1 MQRDVTFE
9 SDGLK
14 LSGKL
19 HLPAGNGPKAA
30 FLVLHGFGSNSSSRT
45 VSVPAEM
52 LENWGY
58 AVLRFDM
65 RGCGNSEGQRARLI
79 CQEQVRD
86 TRNAITF
93 LQSME
98 DIDPARIACMG
109 TSFGAAVTVY
119 AAGVDTRIAA
129 AISCCGWG
137 DGETKFKAQHA
148 SPQAWSAFSTMM
160 EDGRN
165 ARARGETLMV
175 PRFSIV
181 PIKPELRN
189 HLARDSIMEFPFDTV
204 ESMFEF
210 RANEVVADIAPRPLL
225 LLHGARDSVTPT
237 QQSIDLFA
245 RAGDSTD
252 MHLVAGVDHFMLAES
267 DPFVV
272 SLTKAWLD
280 KHFPASLE
288 A

>member
-1 MQRDVTFE
+1 MQREVTFE
-9 SDGLK
+9 SDGLT
-14 LSGKL
+14 LRGTL
-19 HLPAGNGPKAA
+19 HLPAGDGPKAS
-30 FLVLHGFGSNSSSRT
+30 FVILHGFGSNRSSRS

-52 LENWGY
+52 LENRGY

-65 RGCGNSEGQRARLI
+65 RGCGASDGQRARLI

-93 LQSME
+93 LQSMAE
-98 DIDPARIACMG
+98 IDPTRIACMG
-109 TSFGAAVTVY
+109 TSFGAAVAVY
-119 AAGVDTRIAA
+119 AAGVDKRIAA

-137 DGETKFKAQHA
+137 DGETKFRDQHA
-148 SPQAWSAFSTMM
+148 SHDAWSAFAAMM
-160 EDGRN
+160 EEGRK
-165 ARARGETLMV
+165 ARSRGETLMV
-175 PRFSIV
+175 PRFGIV

-189 HLARDSIMEFPFDTV
+189 HLASDSIMEFPFDTV

-245 RAGDSTD
+245 RAGDPTD
-252 MHLVAGVDHFMLAES
+252 LHLIAGVDHFMLAES
-267 DPFVV
+267 DPLVV
-272 SLTKAWLD
+272 SLTEAWLG
-280 KHFPASLE
+280 KHFPPSRKT
-288 A
+288 